1 MEVMARTVRPEF
13 FNLDS
18 CQPGACDKCD
28 AGRKAAIGDMHA
40 ALTALENAGCMVVPR
55 EATDYMLSRGLTGMD
70 NHVPSTLNDVCI
82 VWCELLGANPY
93 VKEAEK

>member
-1 MEVMARTVRPEF
+1 MRRRAQGSDRGHARRPHR
-13 FNLDS
+13 
-18 CQPGACDKCD
+18 PGKRRLYGGAE
-28 AGRKAAIGDMHA
+28 R
-40 ALTALENAGCMVVPR
+40 
-55 EATDYMLSRGLTGMD
+55 ATDYMLSRGLTGMD